1 MTQTDGAISN
11 GTKKPEQSQKGSV
24 GSPEEPE
31 TKTGDKPRASSS
43 SSSSTAELGGMLLA
57 FLFGGVGFA
66 VRILWIPAL
75 VVMAV
80 VFGLILAERRSSKT
94 TKGVVPEIVAHV
106 VSEARDI
113 YQAASGSSGEEDS
126 GIEAEESVHD
136 GHHPVSDDERVP
148 AASRQLTVSD
158 GPTQLKALS
167 PISLDGLNANGHS
180 PSQDGAPSPSMSE
193 KDPVASPLET
203 IDGVDDSP
211 SEAETVTIEEE
222 SAATASVETESVRT
236 EVTESASVDGDIVT
250 EDGSPDDART
260 SPREIAHPPTNPLPV
275 RLIIS
280 ADRMAARNPLL
291 RPVRKRM
298 LGMATSLGQ
307 AVVHIVIAPED
318 PPR

>member
-11 GTKKPEQSQKGSV
+11 GTKEPEQSQKGSV

-31 TKTGDKPRASSS
+31 TKTGDKPRGSRSSS

-66 VRILWIPAL
+66 VRVLWIPAL

-148 AASRQLTVSD
+148 AAWRKSTVSD
-158 GPTQLKALS
+158 GPTQLKALKPYLVRRTKCQRS
-167 PISLDGLNANGHS
+167 LALSGWSSVTLHVRRGSGSQPIGDDRRGRRF
-180 PSQDGAPSPSMSE
+180 SE
-193 KDPVASPLET
+193 
-203 IDGVDDSP
+203 
-211 SEAETVTIEEE
+211 
-222 SAATASVETESVRT
+222 
-236 EVTESASVDGDIVT
+236 
-250 EDGSPDDART
+250 
-260 SPREIAHPPTNPLPV
+260 
-275 RLIIS
+275 
-280 ADRMAARNPLL
+280 
-291 RPVRKRM
+291 
-298 LGMATSLGQ
+298 
-307 AVVHIVIAPED
+307 
-318 PPR
+318 